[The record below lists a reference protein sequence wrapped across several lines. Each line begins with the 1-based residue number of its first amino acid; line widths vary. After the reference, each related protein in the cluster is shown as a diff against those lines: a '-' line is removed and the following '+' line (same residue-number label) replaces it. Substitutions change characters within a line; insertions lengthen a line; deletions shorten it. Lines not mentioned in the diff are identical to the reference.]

1 MAFKTTVKNQ
11 RLTHFVASSARGF
24 ADKVREN
31 LAGKLLG
38 LLREGEILPDLKLL
52 QELVGRF
59 LEERGA
65 QLLEA
70 DDRYSSDRVI
80 ARELKLDRVE
90 QTRQLTLRLREA
102 RQLFDRLGKE
112 RAEAVLPRRGF
123 SKLSAAELIREAN
136 QAASILRDPERAGAR
151 IASVGASSQTEL
163 LEGLEA
169 DARLL
174 QEVLDRQEGL
184 QARKKQLGLEEKSIE
199 IAASDR
205 AIRNAAN
212 LLASLYNFADL
223 PFHAQRV
230 RRRVSRKGK
239 LPEEEA
245 KLGAEIVG
253 ATGGESAGGSVEEA
267 EEVIARLD

>member
-11 RLTHFVASSARGF
+11 RLSHFVASSARSF
-24 ADKVREN
+24 AGKVQEN

-38 LLREGEILPDLKLL
+38 LLREGEILPDFKLL

-59 LEERGA
+59 LEERGT

-80 ARELKLDRVE
+80 ARELRLDRVE

-112 RAEAVLPRRGF
+112 RSEAVLPRRAF

-136 QAASILRDPERAGAR
+136 QAATILRDPERAGAR
-151 IASVGASSQTEL
+151 VASVGASSQTEL

-184 QARKKQLGLEEKSIE
+184 QARKKQLGLEEKSKE
-199 IAASDR
+199 IAETEL
-205 AIRNAAN
+205 AIRAG
-212 LLASLYNFADL
+212 ASLLTGLYTFADL
-223 PFHAQRV
+223 PFHAQRI
-230 RRRVSRKGK
+230 RRRVSSRKAEK
-239 LPEEEA
+239 PEEGEMEGMTI
-245 KLGAEIVG
+245 GAPDSPEL
-253 ATGGESAGGSVEEA
+253 T